1 MEAAWALVPHP
12 QTQVGALRRVLVVRC
27 QTVQAVELWVRPS
40 PLLLL
45 PEAVVWASASVV
57 EPRTTDLHVVREA
70 LVPDLVQDS
79 AALPPS
85 VRMQVLA
92 MAVHFDQLVV
102 ELGVRLHY
110 WREETTLVERQR

>member
-1 MEAAWALVPHP
+1 
-12 QTQVGALRRVLVVRC
+12 VVVHC
-27 QTVQAVELWVRPS
+27 QTVQEVELWVQPS
-40 PLLLL
+40 PLL

-110 WREETTLVERQR
+110 WREETTLVDHQG